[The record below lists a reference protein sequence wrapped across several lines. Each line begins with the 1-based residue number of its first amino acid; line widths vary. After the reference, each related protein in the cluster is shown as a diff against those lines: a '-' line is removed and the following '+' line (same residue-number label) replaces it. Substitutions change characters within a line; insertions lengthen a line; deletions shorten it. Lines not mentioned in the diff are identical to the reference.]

1 MLSPSCGWV
10 GTALTRSPVRRMR
23 VRQCE
28 DGSMRGGDSDARPL
42 PWHFRIVGNSGSGK
56 SSLARELAA
65 DLELPRLE
73 LDAVFWDADWTYR
86 DLDEAHE
93 LIRTFIAQH
102 PDGWVIDGNWTSR
115 LAGFL
120 DPGTPGGADV
130 TVWLDHSRSVV
141 MSRVIRRTLSR
152 GIRREELWHGNRER
166 PSSWLNMNPDRNIIL
181 WAWTNYSVVRDR
193 MTARMEA
200 GEPIVRL
207 RGQREVDVWRTR
219 LVSLRRRSV
228 E

>member
-1 MLSPSCGWV
+1 MAPCV
-10 GTALTRSPVRRMR
+10 EEIQTRGRSR
-23 VRQCE
+23 
-28 DGSMRGGDSDARPL
+28 DT
-42 PWHFRIVGNSGSGK
+42 SGSSATPG
-56 SSLARELAA
+56 RENRVWRGSWRRTWSF
-65 DLELPRLE
+65 PRLE

-115 LAGFL
+115 LAGLL
-120 DPGTPGGADV
+120 DPGTPGGADIA
-130 TVWLDHSRSVV
+130 VWLDHSRSVV

-181 WAWTNYSVVRDR
+181 WAWTNHSVVRDR
-193 MTARMEA
+193 MIARMDA